1 MQRVKRCSSSSLFV
15 GLAIAVL
22 GLLVASTY
30 AYRVRVRVHG

>member
-1 MQRVKRCSSSSLFV
+1 MQRVKRSNSSSLFV

-30 AYRVRVRVHG
+30 AYRVRMRVHG